1 MPPVHVLLQLR
12 PQSRETFELILTL
25 LPAAEGRLLIP
36 GRERGILP
44 IHCHAAASTHARACL
59 HASMHCSQMLF
70 SMYCKDCSCHGRRAK
85 LFRGRTLKPDML
97 GAVKQCSHTIPSM
110 HNLFRGLHMP
120 RFMERAI

>member
-44 IHCHAAASTHARACL
+44 IHCHAAGSTHARACL
-59 HASMHCSQMLF
+59 HANMHCSQMLF
-70 SMYCKDCSCHGRRAK
+70 SMYCNCQGLQLSQQTCQIVQGADSQAGYA
-85 LFRGRTLKPDML
+85 RGSQAMFTYNTTH
-97 GAVKQCSHTIPSM
+97 V
-110 HNLFRGLHMP
+110 
-120 RFMERAI
+120 